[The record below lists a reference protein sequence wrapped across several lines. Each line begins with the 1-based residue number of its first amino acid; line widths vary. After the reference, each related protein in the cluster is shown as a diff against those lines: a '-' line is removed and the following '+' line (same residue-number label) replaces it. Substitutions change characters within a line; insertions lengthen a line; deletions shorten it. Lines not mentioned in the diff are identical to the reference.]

1 MCCLIYYLLYLFAF
15 KCCKY
20 NVLALVVFG
29 KRIKKNCVCKYILEH
44 YQFYNICIASLTD
57 WPPGYILKF
66 VTLELGFKNYSH
78 PALQNGVLRGFLAFR

>member
-1 MCCLIYYLLYLFAF
+1 MPYLFTF

-20 NVLALVVFG
+20 TVLALVVLG
-29 KRIKKNCVCKYILEH
+29 NRIKKIVFVNYLLEH
-44 YQFYNICIASLTD
+44 YQFFNICIARLTD